1 MNQQNPSSG
10 DSALT
15 ALAQGQRAA
24 EELASALAAAG
35 FVFPS
40 LRGDYPVLERG
51 RVELGGISASEV
63 FRLAAWIQERTE
75 MQRGRAR

>member
-10 DSALT
+10 DSAL
-15 ALAQGQRAA
+15 AQGQQAA
-24 EELASALAAAG
+24 QELASALATAG

-40 LRGDYPVLERG
+40 LRGGYPVMERG

-63 FRLAAWIQERTE
+63 FRLAAWIRERTE
-75 MQRGRAR
+75 MRRGRPR

>member
-1 MNQQNPSSG
+1 M
-10 DSALT
+10 
-15 ALAQGQRAA
+15 AQGQRAA
-24 EELASALAAAG
+24 EELASALATVG

-40 LRGDYPVLERG
+40 LRGGFPVLERG

-63 FRLAAWIQERTE
+63 FRLAAWIRERTE

>member
-1 MNQQNPSSG
+1 MNQKDPSSG
-10 DSALT
+10 DS

-24 EELASALAAAG
+24 EELASALAAVG

-40 LRGDYPVLERG
+40 LRGGYPVLERG

-63 FRLAAWIQERTE
+63 FRLAAWIRERTE
-75 MQRGRAR
+75 MRRGRAR

>member
-1 MNQQNPSSG
+1 MNQKEPSSG
-10 DSALT
+10 DSALAQGSQAAKELAA
-15 ALAQGQRAA
+15 ALAI
-24 EELASALAAAG
+24 AG

-40 LRGDYPVLERG
+40 LQGGYPVMERG

-63 FRLAAWIQERTE
+63 FRLAAWIRERAE